1 MYNWSALTSCISN
14 LRCSDRAK
22 EDWKGKYMVTML
34 GTSPPSLKYTPADP
48 RGGRQVIEGQ
58 MRAAT
63 NHKYKQ
69 NKQKQN
75 KNNNENET
83 PRGARELRSYY
94 WIASL
99 NSLHTHTVSLLPGNV
114 SILVSIVAN
123 RP

>member
-1 MYNWSALTSCISN
+1 MVYNWSALTSCISN

-34 GTSPPSLKYTPADP
+34 GTSPPSLRYTPADP

-99 NSLHTHTVSLLPGNV
+99 NSLHTHTVGVELLG
-114 SILVSIVAN
+114 A
-123 RP
+123 